1 MTVSGPGAPAA
12 FKLSQ
17 RLDALLLR
25 IINRPA
31 EEAAITEEIEVA
43 FTQRRAVMVLDMSGF
58 SRVTQAYG
66 IVAFLVMI
74 MKMRGLS
81 EPIIEAH
88 NGDLVKAEG
97 DNLYCL
103 FPEVD
108 DALGASLEIMA
119 GLGQLNITQPED
131 RQLYA
136 SIGIGYGDV
145 LVLEHADMFGD
156 EVNKA
161 SKLGED
167 IANRGEILLTAAARK
182 RLRQEVRL
190 EELQQSIS
198 KLELTYFAVILD
210 GG

>member
-12 FKLSQ
+12 FKLGQ

-31 EEAAITEEIEVA
+31 EEAAITGEIEHA
-43 FTQRRAVMVLDMSGF
+43 FTQRRAVLVLDMSGF

-66 IVAFLVMI
+66 IVTFLVMI
-74 MKMRGLS
+74 MRMRGLS
-81 EPIIEAH
+81 EPIIEAY
-88 NGDLVKAEG
+88 NGELVKAEG

-108 DALGASLEIMA
+108 DAVGAALEIMA
-119 GLGQLNITQPED
+119 ALDQANLTLPDD
-131 RQLYA
+131 RGLYA
-136 SIGIGYGDV
+136 SIGIGFGDV

-167 IANRGEILLTAAARK
+167 IARRGEILLTSAARA
-182 RLRQEVRL
+182 RLQRVL
-190 EELQQSIS
+190 EIREARKTIS
-198 KLELTYFAVILD
+198 KLKLVYYEVVL
-210 GG
+210 

>member
-12 FKLSQ
+12 FKLGQ

-25 IINRPA
+25 IINRPV
-31 EEAAITEEIEVA
+31 EEASITQEIERA

-58 SRVTQAYG
+58 SRVTQRYG

-97 DNLYCL
+97 DNLFCL
-103 FPEVD
+103 FPDVD

-119 GLGQLNITQPED
+119 GLAQLNLHQPPD

-167 IANRGEILLTAAARK
+167 IARAGEILLTAAARA
-182 RLRQEVRL
+182 RLRLSMNLREAKKT
-190 EELQQSIS
+190 IS
-198 KLELTYFAVILD
+198 KLRLVYYEVVL
-210 GG
+210 

>member
-12 FKLSQ
+12 FKLGQ

-25 IINRPA
+25 IINRPL
-31 EEAAITEEIEVA
+31 EEPAITQEIERA
-43 FTQRRAVMVLDMSGF
+43 FTQRRAVLVLDMSGF

-81 EPIIEAH
+81 EPVIEAH

-103 FPEVD
+103 FPEVE
-108 DALGASLEIMA
+108 DALSASLEIMA
-119 GLGQLNITQPED
+119 GLAQLNFTQPED

-167 IANRGEILLTAAARK
+167 IAKRGEILLTAAARA
-182 RLRQEVRL
+182 RLQRSVGLQENRKT
-190 EELQQSIS
+190 IS
-198 KLELTYFAVILD
+198 KLRLVYYAVI
-210 GG
+210 G

>member
-12 FKLSQ
+12 FKLGQ

-31 EEAAITEEIEVA
+31 EEPAITEEIQQA

-58 SRVTQAYG
+58 SRVTQRYG

-97 DNLYCL
+97 DNLFCL
-103 FPEVD
+103 FPDVD
-108 DALGASLEIMA
+108 DALGASMEIMA
-119 GLGQLNITQPED
+119 GLAQLNLTQPAD

-167 IANRGEILLTAAARK
+167 IARAGEILLTASARM
-182 RLRQEVRL
+182 RLRLALDLREAKKT
-190 EELQQSIS
+190 IS
-198 KLELTYFAVILD
+198 KLKLVYYAVVL
-210 GG
+210 

>member
-12 FKLSQ
+12 FKLGQ

-31 EEAAITEEIEVA
+31 EEAAITGEIEHA
-43 FTQRRAVMVLDMSGF
+43 FTQRRAVLVLDMSGF
-58 SRVTQAYG
+58 SRVSQAYG
-66 IVAFLVMI
+66 IVTFLVMI
-74 MKMRGLS
+74 MRMRGLS
-81 EPIIEAH
+81 EPIIEAY
-88 NGDLVKAEG
+88 NGELVKAEG

-108 DALGASLEIMA
+108 DAVGAALEIMA
-119 GLGQLNITQPED
+119 ALDQANLTLPDD
-131 RQLYA
+131 RGLYA
-136 SIGIGYGDV
+136 SIGIGFGDV

-167 IANRGEILLTAAARK
+167 IARRGEILLTSAARA
-182 RLRQEVRL
+182 RLQRVL
-190 EELQQSIS
+190 EIREARKTIS
-198 KLELTYFAVILD
+198 KLKLVYYEVVL
-210 GG
+210 

>member
-1 MTVSGPGAPAA
+1 MSVKGPGARAA
-12 FKLSQ
+12 YKLGQ

-31 EEAAITEEIEVA
+31 EEPEITREIEREY
-43 FTQRRAVMVLDMSGF
+43 TQRRAVMVLDMSGF

-81 EPIIEAH
+81 EPIIYAH

-97 DNLYCL
+97 DNLFCL
-103 FPEVD
+103 FPDVD
-108 DALGASLEIMA
+108 DAVGAALEIIA
-119 GLGQLNITQPED
+119 GLDQLNHTQPED

-136 SIGIGYGDV
+136 SVGIGYGDV
-145 LVLEHADMFGD
+145 LVLEHADLFGD

-167 IANRGEILLTAAARK
+167 IAHRGEILLTSSART

-190 EELQQSIS
+190 EELQQTIS
-198 KLELTYFAVILD
+198 KLDLTYFAVVF
-210 GG
+210 

>member
-12 FKLSQ
+12 FKLGQ

-31 EEAAITEEIEVA
+31 EEPAITEEITRA
-43 FTQRRAVMVLDMSGF
+43 FTQRRAVLVLDMSGF

-97 DNLYCL
+97 DNLFCL
-103 FPEVD
+103 FPDVD
-108 DALGASLEIMA
+108 DALEAALEVMA
-119 GLGQLNITQPED
+119 GLDQLNHTQPPD

-136 SIGIGYGDV
+136 SVGIGYGDV

-167 IANRGEILLTAAARK
+167 IAQRGEILLTAAARD
-182 RLRQEVRL
+182 RLRVQVRL

-198 KLELTYFAVILD
+198 RLELTYFAVIP
-210 GG
+210 

>member
-12 FKLSQ
+12 FKLGQ

-25 IINRPA
+25 IINRPV
-31 EEAAITEEIEVA
+31 EEPAITQEIERA

-97 DNLYCL
+97 DNLFCL

-108 DALGASLEIMA
+108 DALGAALEIMA
-119 GLGQLNITQPED
+119 GLEQLNLTQPED

-136 SIGIGYGDV
+136 AIGIGYGDV

-167 IANRGEILLTAAARK
+167 IARAGEILLTASARARLQLAMNLREARK
-182 RLRQEVRL
+182 T
-190 EELQQSIS
+190 IS
-198 KLELTYFAVILD
+198 KLRLVYYEVVL
-210 GG
+210 

>member
-1 MTVSGPGAPAA
+1 MTARGPGAPAA
-12 FKLSQ
+12 FKLGQ

-31 EEAAITEEIEVA
+31 EEAAITQEIQQA
-43 FTQRRAVMVLDMSGF
+43 FTQRRAVLVLDMSGF
-58 SRVTQAYG
+58 SRVTQAHG

-81 EPIIEAH
+81 EPIISAH

-97 DNLYCL
+97 DNLFCL

-108 DALGASLEIMA
+108 DALSAALEIMA
-119 GLGQLNITQPED
+119 GLEQLNHTQPED

-136 SIGIGYGDV
+136 SAGIGYGDV
-145 LVLEHADMFGD
+145 MVLEHADLFGD

-167 IANRGEILLTAAARK
+167 IARRGEILLTAQARA
-182 RLRQEVRL
+182 RLQRNIEL

-198 KLELTYFAVILD
+198 KLELTYFAVVF
-210 GG
+210 

>member
-12 FKLSQ
+12 FKLGQ

-31 EEAAITEEIEVA
+31 EETAITDEIERA

-88 NGDLVKAEG
+88 NGELVKAEG
-97 DNLYCL
+97 DNLFCL
-103 FPEVD
+103 FPDVD
-108 DALGASLEIMA
+108 DALGASMEIMA
-119 GLGQLNITQPED
+119 GWPSSTPSSRSTGSSTPPS
-131 RQLYA
+131 A
-136 SIGIGYGDV
+136 S
-145 LVLEHADMFGD
+145 AT
-156 EVNKA
+156 A
-161 SKLGED
+161 TSWCWSTPTCS
-167 IANRGEILLTAAARK
+167 ATRSTRPPSWARTSRGAARSCSPP
-182 RLRQEVRL
+182 RPGPACAWRWTCARR
-190 EELQQSIS
+190 
-198 KLELTYFAVILD
+198 
-210 GG
+210 GGRSRS